1 MFSLKY
7 LIAGREIRSLLLAF
21 GLKIHRIDYLCYHS
35 YMLQTDYFKL
45 ISDYRMTPMELVFC
59 IKDNRYNS
67 KTQKVLSKP
76 KRLTSGVRGKQLT
89 K

>member
-1 MFSLKY
+1 
-7 LIAGREIRSLLLAF
+7 
-21 GLKIHRIDYLCYHS
+21 
-35 YMLQTDYFKL
+35 MLQTDYFKL

-67 KTQKVLSKP
+67 KTLKVLSKP

>member
-35 YMLQTDYFKL
+35 YILQTDYFKL

-67 KTQKVLSKP
+67 KTLKVLSKP